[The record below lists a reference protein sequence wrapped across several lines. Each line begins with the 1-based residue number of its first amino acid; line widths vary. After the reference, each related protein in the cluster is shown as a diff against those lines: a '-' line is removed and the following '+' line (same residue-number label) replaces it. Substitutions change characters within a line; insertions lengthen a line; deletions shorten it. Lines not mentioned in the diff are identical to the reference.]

1 MDGTVKGALLFA
13 VVGAKLSEGLNFA
26 DELARAVVLVG
37 IPYPNVSSVELKER
51 MKYVDNLEK
60 KGDLP
65 TAVPGRSAGNE
76 LYENLAMRAVNQSIG
91 KRGLP
96 KA

>member
-51 MKYVDNLEK
+51 MKYVDNLAK

-91 KRGLP
+91 KRGLS

>member
-1 MDGTVKGALLFA
+1 
-13 VVGAKLSEGLNFA
+13 
-26 DELARAVVLVG
+26 
-37 IPYPNVSSVELKER
+37 
-51 MKYVDNLEK
+51 MKYVDNLAK

-65 TAVPGRSAGNE
+65 TVVPGRSAGNE

-91 KRGLP
+91 KRDFS

>member
-1 MDGTVKGALLFA
+1 MLFA

-37 IPYPNVSSVELKER
+37 IPYPSSTSPELRERIKYIRKHGKGGDNNV
-51 MKYVDNLEK
+51 D
-60 KGDLP
+60 
-65 TAVPGRSAGNE
+65 PGTE

-91 KRGLP
+91 AQQVYHLSEGKQLNRI
-96 KA
+96 